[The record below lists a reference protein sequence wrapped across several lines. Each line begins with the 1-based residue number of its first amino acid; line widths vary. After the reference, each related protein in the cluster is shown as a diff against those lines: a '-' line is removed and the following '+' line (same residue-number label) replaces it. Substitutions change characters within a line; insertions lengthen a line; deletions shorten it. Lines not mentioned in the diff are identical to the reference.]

1 MVEAEVVLIQAVVLV
16 VLLEDLLEWLEPVM
30 LGEVEVLEV
39 QIRVEAVVVLDSIK

>member
-16 VLLEDLLEWLEPVM
+16 VLVEALLEWLEPVM

-39 QIRVEAVVVLDSIK
+39 QIRVEVVVVLDTIK

>member
-16 VLLEDLLEWLEPVM
+16 VLVEALLEWLEPVM

-39 QIRVEAVVVLDSIK
+39 QIRVEAVVALDFIE

>member
-16 VLLEDLLEWLEPVM
+16 VLLEDMLEWLEPVM

-39 QIRVEAVVVLDSIK
+39 QIRVEVVVVLDSIR